1 MDAVTIGLIGIVV
14 LIIVLLLGVHIGVA
28 LGFIGFLGSCVLA
41 GLHPALWGAVNVFYS
56 QLASYALIT
65 VPLFIAMGYLATA
78 GNLSTN
84 IFNSLNHW
92 IGGIRGGVGIATVTS
107 CTLFGTIC
115 GSSIVTSSVFSIIAA
130 PEMRKQGYDKS
141 LAYGICASSGLI
153 GMLIPPSILMVVYGI
168 LSGESVGKLLIAG
181 VSPGLVLTVF
191 YSITILLLAKFRPH
205 MVKQQ
210 FRQIVS
216 GKQKLRELQNLWPV
230 AVVILI
236 TFGGIFGGIF
246 SPTEAGAITTFIVLV
261 LLIVLKKKASFKH
274 IVTAFN
280 ETARTS
286 AMIFLIFGG
295 AAIFSQFLVLSGV
308 ATRTVELIIGL
319 NLSRIG
325 FLFMVAFFY
334 LILGCFLDSISML
347 SITIPLLNPLLSRM
361 GIDPIYY
368 AVVVIVAI
376 EIGMITPPVGLC
388 VYASKAV
395 AEKDVT
401 LEDIFRGSIPFFIVS
416 MIALVIFIFFPSL
429 STFLP
434 ARMFTW

>member
-1 MDAVTIGLIGIVV
+1 MDAFTIGLIGIAV
-14 LIIVLLLGVHIGVA
+14 LVIVLLLGVHIGVA
-28 LGFIGFLGSCVLA
+28 LGFIGFLGSCALA
-41 GLHPALWGAVNVFYS
+41 GLQPALWGAVNVFYS

-78 GNLSTN
+78 GKLSTN

-92 IGGIRGGVGIATVTS
+92 IGGIKGGVGIATVTS

-115 GSSIVTSSVFSIIAA
+115 GSSIVTSSVFAIIAA

-181 VSPGLVLTVF
+181 VTPGLVLTLF
-191 YSITILLLAKFRPH
+191 YSITILWLAKFRPNL
-205 MVKQQ
+205 VKQQ
-210 FRQIVS
+210 YRQIIS
-216 GKQKLRELQNLWPV
+216 WRQKLLELRDLWPV
-230 AVVILI
+230 AVVIMI
-236 TFGGIFGGIF
+236 TFGGLFGGVF

-261 LLIVLKKKASFKH
+261 LLIILEKKRSFQH
-274 IVTAFN
+274 ILAAFN

-295 AAIFSQFLVLSGV
+295 AAIFSQFLVLSGI

-325 FLFMVAFFY
+325 FLCMVAFFY
-334 LILGCFLDSISML
+334 LVLGCFLDSISML
-347 SITIPLLNPLLSRM
+347 SITIPLLNPLLGRM

-388 VYASKAV
+388 VYAAKAV

-401 LEDIFRGSIPFFIVS
+401 LEDIFRGSLPFFFAS
-416 MIALVIFIFFPSL
+416 MIALMIFILFPSL
-429 STFLP
+429 STYLP
-434 ARMFTW
+434 MRMFTW